1 MRRSPPLVGNAVQ
14 AFSFLAVMT
23 SFIGT
28 SLSLSETLRTEVP
41 PLLHEAARRLGL
53 EAGAGAAAGGV
64 EAGGSGRGTARGE
77 EEQHE
82 KAAAGA
88 AAVAPAAAAAVSGSG
103 GEHPQQA
110 QQPPVELQDR
120 RGLAL
125 ALTLVPPLLFTLG
138 RPDAFLGVLEVRLL
152 FLIFS
157 LVERGWQAPA
167 VVGVGKER
175 RRDERRVGGAG
186 GAGSSSAGPVAPV
199 QRRCSFAIGREACCE
214 GSTQACCEG
223 STQTAAAVAS
233 GIAQAD

>member
-53 EAGAGAAAGGV
+53 EAGAGTATRGM
-64 EAGGSGRGTARGE
+64 EAVGSGHGTEQE
-77 EEQHE
+77 EQQQHE

-88 AAVAPAAAAAVSGSG
+88 AAVAVDAAAAVSGSG
-103 GEHPQQA
+103 EEHPQQA
-110 QQPPVELQDR
+110 QQAPVELQDR

-138 RPDAFLGVLEVRLL
+138 RPDAFLGVLEVRLP
-152 FLIFS
+152 FRTLIET
-157 LVERGWQAPA
+157 LVERG
-167 VVGVGKER
+167 
-175 RRDERRVGGAG
+175 
-186 GAGSSSAGPVAPV
+186 
-199 QRRCSFAIGREACCE
+199 
-214 GSTQACCEG
+214 
-223 STQTAAAVAS
+223 
-233 GIAQAD
+233 